1 MLMSELEILC
11 RYVSDLARK
20 VGLFIA
26 QQNEVFE
33 KKHIE
38 HKGLN
43 DLVSYVDKEA
53 EKRIVEGLQKLMP
66 EAGFISE
73 ENPSTHI
80 ISDKQFHWVIDPL
93 DGTTNFIHGL
103 PIFAISIALMDED
116 EVVLGVVYEVNKK
129 ECFYATKGKGAFCNG
144 IKIQVSE
151 AQTLSE
157 SLLATGFPY
166 RFFEKNTEY
175 LQILNALMQ
184 RSHGLRRL
192 GSAAVDLAYTACGR
206 FEGFFE
212 FNLKPWDVAAGGLL
226 VKEAGGKVGRFNGD
240 NDFVFGKEI
249 LAGGN
254 VFDEMKQIIQQ
265 YW

>member
-1 MLMSELEILC
+1 MSELEILC
-11 RYVSDLARK
+11 KYVSDLARK

-26 QQNEVFE
+26 QQNEVFD

-53 EKRIVEGLQKLMP
+53 EHRLTEGLLKLMP
-66 EAGFISE
+66 EAAFISE
-73 ENPSTHI
+73 ESPATHI
-80 ISDKQFHWVIDPL
+80 MSNKQFHWVIDPL

-103 PIFAISIALMDED
+103 PIFAISIGLMDKD

-129 ECFYATKGKGAFCNG
+129 ECFYATKGKGAFCNAV
-144 IKIQVSE
+144 KIQVSE
-151 AQTLSE
+151 SQTLSE

-175 LQILNALMQ
+175 LQILNAMMQ

-206 FEGFFE
+206 FDGFFE

-226 VKEAGGKVGRFNGD
+226 VREAGGKVGTFDGKD
-240 NDFVFGKEI
+240 DFVFGKEI
-249 LAGGN
+249 LAAGN
-254 VFDEMKQIIQQ
+254 IFTEMQQTIKQ